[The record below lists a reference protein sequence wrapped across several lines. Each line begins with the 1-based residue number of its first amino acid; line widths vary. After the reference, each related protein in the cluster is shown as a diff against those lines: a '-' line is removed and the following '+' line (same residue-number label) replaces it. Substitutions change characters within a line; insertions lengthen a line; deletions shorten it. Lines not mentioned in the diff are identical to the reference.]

1 MKPDL
6 EGARPK
12 PDRPVDETTGLPGL
26 PTWRSVY
33 LLVLGVFVVYV
44 VLMVALSKVFE

>member
-6 EGARPK
+6 EGANSP
-12 PDRPVDETTGLPGL
+12 PDRPADEATGLPGL

-33 LLVLGVFVVYV
+33 LLVLGVFIAYV
-44 VLMVALSKVFE
+44 VLLVALSKVFA